1 MPTPDWV
8 RIVSLVVSVAP
19 SLLGAVLG
27 GNGREFMP
35 HAVGMLAASDTI
47 IVCVV
52 GASVPERYQRIHRD
66 ISPVFKKDMLYRLPF
81 FLHKL
86 PRAFV
91 VTAVLV
97 AVIALVACNGSSDS
111 EPTSEET
118 SDGLALV
125 WEAWE
130 KIDQLYL
137 SSESLEPDA
146 AVSGA
151 MSRVL
156 DLIDVSPYPFLTEI
170 GRMRGQPP
178 SHVPNEMV
186 DLWRAMAKY
195 KELNPDFDPATVTE
209 AAVIGLLAGL
219 GDSSA
224 VFLNATQYP
233 LAKESLEGG
242 IEGTYLGI
250 GSRVVSQDGR
260 IVLFPFDGSPA
271 ASAGV
276 LAGDVLSA
284 VGGVSVEGQ
293 GIKAVVDQVAGPK
306 GTKVELVVLR
316 EGEPEP
322 IVLEVF
328 RGDIELQSV
337 SSQLIPGGIGYLR
350 ISRFRDNTGEQVF
363 SALESLNR
371 FDMLALVLD
380 IRTNPGGS
388 ASAAKETAGQFLPEG
403 TVFGYVE
410 ARDGERFEVTID
422 PNEDRLNLDGLLI
435 AVLVNGQTA
444 REAETLAAAL
454 QDAGRATLFGTSTF
468 GDASAYEFVELSDG
482 SAMYLPVSRRYTP
495 MGKLLERTG
504 LTPDVEVHSVSES
517 SGYGGESQF
526 NRAYEFLDEQLPP
539 FR

>member
-1 MPTPDWV
+1 
-8 RIVSLVVSVAP
+8 
-19 SLLGAVLG
+19 
-27 GNGREFMP
+27 
-35 HAVGMLAASDTI
+35 
-47 IVCVV
+47 
-52 GASVPERYQRIHRD
+52 
-66 ISPVFKKDMLYRLPF
+66 
-81 FLHKL
+81 
-86 PRAFV
+86 
-91 VTAVLV
+91 V
-97 AVIALVACNGSSDS
+97 AVIAMAACNGSSDA
-111 EPTSEET
+111 EET
-118 SDGLALV
+118 GQESGQVSSDGLALV

-130 KIDQLYL
+130 KIDQVYL

-186 DLWRAMAKY
+186 DLWRAVAKY
-195 KELNPDFDPATVTE
+195 KESNPDFDPSTVAE
-209 AAVIGLLAGL
+209 AAVIGLVAGL

-233 LAKESLEGG
+233 LAKGSLEGG

-284 VGGVSVEGQ
+284 VGGVSIEGQ
-293 GIKAVVDQVAGPK
+293 SVESVVGQVAGPK

-322 IVLEVF
+322 VVLEVF

-410 ARDGERFEVTID
+410 ARDGERVEVTID
-422 PNEDRLNLDGLLI
+422 SNEDRLDLDDLLI
-435 AVLVNGQTA
+435 AVLVNEQTA

-454 QDAGRATLFGTSTF
+454 QDAGRATLFGTTTF
-468 GDASAYEFVELSDG
+468 GDTSAYEFVELSDG
-482 SAMYLPVSRRYTP
+482 LAMYLPVSRRYTP
-495 MGKLLERTG
+495 MGKLLERIG
-504 LTPDVEVHSVSES
+504 LTPDVEVHSVFES

>member
-1 MPTPDWV
+1 M
-8 RIVSLVVSVAP
+8 A
-19 SLLGAVLG
+19 
-27 GNGREFMP
+27 M
-35 HAVGMLAASDTI
+35 
-47 IVCVV
+47 
-52 GASVPERYQRIHRD
+52 
-66 ISPVFKKDMLYRLPF
+66 
-81 FLHKL
+81 
-86 PRAFV
+86 
-91 VTAVLV
+91 
-97 AVIALVACNGSSDS
+97 IALVACGSSDS
-111 EPTSEET
+111 DEADKEANQET

-130 KIDQLYL
+130 KIDRVYL

-146 AVSGA
+146 VVSGA
-151 MSRVL
+151 MARVL

-178 SHVPNEMV
+178 PHVPNEMV
-186 DLWRAMAKY
+186 DLWRAVAKY
-195 KELNPDFDPATVTE
+195 QASNPDFDPSTVAE
-209 AAVIGLLAGL
+209 AAVVGLVSGL

-233 LAKESLEGG
+233 MAKESLEGG

-250 GSRVVSQDGR
+250 GSRVVSQDDR
-260 IVLFPFDGSPA
+260 IVLFPFSGSPA
-271 ASAGV
+271 ESAGV

-284 VGGVSVEGQ
+284 VGGLSVEGQ
-293 GIKAVVDQVAGPK
+293 GVEEVVDQVAGPK

-322 IVLEVF
+322 IVIEVF

-337 SSQLIPGGIGYLR
+337 ASQLIPGGIGYLR

-363 SALESLNR
+363 SALEALNR
-371 FDMLALVLD
+371 FDLLALVVD

-403 TVFGYVE
+403 TVFGYLE
-410 ARDGERFEVTID
+410 ARDGDRVEVTID
-422 PNEDRLNLDGLLI
+422 PNEDRLDLDDLLV
-435 AVLVNGQTA
+435 AVLVNEQTA

-454 QDAGRATLFGTSTF
+454 QDAGRATLFGTTTF

-482 SAMYLPVSRRYTP
+482 SAIYLPVSRRYTP

-504 LTPDVEVHSVSES
+504 LTPDFEVHSVSEA